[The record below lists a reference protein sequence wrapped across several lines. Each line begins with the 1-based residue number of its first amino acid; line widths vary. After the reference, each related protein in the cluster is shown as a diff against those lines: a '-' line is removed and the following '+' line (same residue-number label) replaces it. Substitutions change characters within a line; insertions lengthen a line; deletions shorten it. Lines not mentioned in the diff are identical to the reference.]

1 MSTMTT
7 IADHAAAGSARPR
20 GLGQIRAV
28 TALAL
33 RDRLTLVGVVAAAMV
48 AMGAL
53 TGALWPPLQDT
64 LVALP
69 ANFTDSIGK
78 LLAGADMTT
87 PVGWMNAEMV
97 SLVVPGGLIAV
108 AIISA
113 SKAICEEEQSKTV
126 GVLLS
131 LPLSRSVFLGAKT
144 ASMIVHVLLATLG
157 VATGLIIGNV
167 IGGLG
172 IDASGVF
179 GTCAHSALLAIVFGA
194 VAVLIAALTGD
205 GRLASTIPVALA
217 VLAFALNAFL
227 PLSDSLAGFTKV
239 SPWYYFAD
247 NNPLVNGANYAD
259 LSILLVT
266 AIIVCTLAFPV
277 YHRRDLAG

>member
-1 MSTMTT
+1 MTT
-7 IADHAAAGSARPR
+7 ISDHAATGSARPGSLR
-20 GLGQIRAV
+20 QIQGV

-33 RDRLTLVGVVAAAMV
+33 HDRLTLVGVVATAMV

-64 LVALP
+64 LVGLP
-69 ANFTDSIGK
+69 ADFTDAIGK
-78 LLAGADMTT
+78 VLTGANMTT
-87 PVGWMNAEMV
+87 PAGWMNAEMV

-108 AIISA
+108 AILSA
-113 SKAICEEEQSKTV
+113 SKAICGEEQTKTV

-131 LPLSRSVFLGAKT
+131 LPLSRSAFLTAKT
-144 ASMIVHVLLATLG
+144 AAMIVHVLLATLG
-157 VATGLIIGNV
+157 VAAGLIIGDV

-179 GTCAHSALLAIVFGA
+179 GTCAHSALLAMVFGA

-205 GRLASTIPVALA
+205 ARLAATIPAVLA
-217 VLAFALNAFL
+217 VIAFALNAFL

-239 SPWYYFAD
+239 SPWYYFAGS
-247 NNPLVNGANYAD
+247 NPLVNGANYAD
-259 LSILLVT
+259 LSILLVA
-266 AIIVCTLAFPV
+266 AIILCACAFPV
-277 YHRRDLAG
+277 YIRRDLTG

>member
-1 MSTMTT
+1 MTT
-7 IADHAAAGSARPR
+7 TSDHGAAGSARLR
-20 GLGQIRAV
+20 GLRQIRAV

-87 PVGWMNAEMV
+87 PAGWMNAEMV

-108 AIISA
+108 AILSA
-113 SKAICEEEQSKTV
+113 SKAICGEEQSKTV

-131 LPLSRSVFLGAKT
+131 LPLSRSAFLAAKT
-144 ASMIVHVLLATLG
+144 AAMIVHVLLATLG
-157 VATGLIIGNV
+157 VAAGLIIGDV

-179 GTCAHSALLAIVFGA
+179 GTCAHSALLAMLFGA

-205 GRLASTIPVALA
+205 GRLASTIPAALA

-239 SPWYYFAD
+239 SPWYYFAGS
-247 NNPLVNGANYAD
+247 NPLVNGANYAD

-266 AIIVCTLAFPV
+266 AIMLCALAFPI
-277 YHRRDLAG
+277 YLRRDLAG

>member
-1 MSTMTT
+1 MTT
-7 IADHAAAGSARPR
+7 VSDHAAAGTARPSSIR
-20 GLGQIRAV
+20 QIQGV

-33 RDRLTLVGVVAAAMV
+33 RDRLTLVGVVATAMV

-64 LVALP
+64 LVGLP
-69 ANFTDSIGK
+69 ADFTDAISK
-78 LLAGADMTT
+78 VLTGANMTT
-87 PVGWMNAEMV
+87 PAGWMNAEMV

-108 AIISA
+108 AILSA
-113 SKAICEEEQSKTV
+113 SKAICGEEQTKTV

-131 LPLSRSVFLGAKT
+131 LPLSRSAFLTAKT
-144 ASMIVHVLLATLG
+144 AATIVHVLLATLG
-157 VATGLIIGNV
+157 VAAGLIIGDV

-179 GTCAHSALLAIVFGA
+179 GTCAHSALLAMVFGA

-205 GRLASTIPVALA
+205 VRLAATIPAALA

-227 PLSDSLAGFTKV
+227 PLSDALAGFTKV
-239 SPWYYFAD
+239 SPWYYFAGS
-247 NNPLVNGANYAD
+247 NPLVNGANYAD
-259 LSILLVT
+259 LSILLVA
-266 AIIVCTLAFPV
+266 AIILCACAFPA
-277 YHRRDLAG
+277 YLRRDLTG

>member
-1 MSTMTT
+1 MTT
-7 IADHAAAGSARPR
+7 TSDHSAAGSARPR
-20 GLGQIRAV
+20 RLRQIRAV

-69 ANFTDSIGK
+69 ANFTDSVGK

-87 PVGWMNAEMV
+87 PAGWMNAEMV

-108 AIISA
+108 AILSA
-113 SKAICEEEQSKTV
+113 SKAICGEEQTKTI

-131 LPLSRSVFLGAKT
+131 LPLSRSAFLAAKT
-144 ASMIVHVLLATLG
+144 AAMIVHVLLATLG
-157 VATGLIIGNV
+157 VAAGLIIGNV

-205 GRLASTIPVALA
+205 GRLASAIPAALA

-239 SPWYYFAD
+239 SPWYYFAGS
-247 NNPLVNGANYAD
+247 NPLVNGVNYAD
-259 LSILLVT
+259 LSILLVA
-266 AIIVCTLAFPV
+266 AIVLCALAFPV